1 MKNILSLNT
10 DITWSKPTTTVKN
23 IFLFFHRYLRILS
36 HMDMVD
42 WKELQHGFIFGGNP
56 KIFK

>member
-1 MKNILSLNT
+1 MEQAYNDCQKHFS
-10 DITWSKPTTTVKN
+10 
-23 IFLFFHRYLRILS
+23 FFHRYLRILS

-56 KIFK
+56 KIFKITYLILERIE

>member
-1 MKNILSLNT
+1 MEQAYNDCQKHFS
-10 DITWSKPTTTVKN
+10 
-23 IFLFFHRYLRILS
+23 FFHRYLRILS

-56 KIFK
+56 QIFK